1 MEIIDEAKRVFD
13 IEIEALKRTRNV
25 LDHVYV
31 EILDAITNCEGKV
44 ILTGMG
50 KPGHI
55 ARKISA
61 TLASLGTSAF
71 FLHPA
76 EALHGDLGMVSPKDI
91 VIAISYSGESEEIIR
106 ILPNIKLIG
115 AEIIAITANANSTLA
130 KNSNIVQIL
139 PPFAEACYLGLA
151 PTSSTTAAL
160 VYGDSLAVV
169 ASHRYGFGKNDFAK
183 YHPAGSL
190 GKKLIIQVK
199 DIMCSGEDNA
209 CLFENAK
216 LTDAIL
222 EMSRKAL
229 SMVIILTKQGSLAG
243 VITDGDLRR
252 AMQRKV
258 NIYQIPV
265 TSIMTKTPIFVQDDK
280 MAIDALR
287 LMNERKITALPVV
300 SCQDSRVVGTLTL
313 QMLNQAA
320 LVL

>member
-61 TLASLGTSAF
+61 TMASLGTSAF

-169 ASHRYGFGKNDFAK
+169 ASRRYGFGKNDFAK

>member
-61 TLASLGTSAF
+61 TMASLGTSAF

-139 PPFAEACYLGLA
+139 PPFTEACYLGLA

-169 ASHRYGFGKNDFAK
+169 ASRRYGFGKNDFAK

-229 SMVIILTKQGSLAG
+229 SMVIILTKQGTLAG

>member
-61 TLASLGTSAF
+61 TMASLGTSAF

>member
-61 TLASLGTSAF
+61 TMASLGTSAF

-169 ASHRYGFGKNDFAK
+169 ASRRYGFGKNDFARISCV
-183 YHPAGSL
+183 A
-190 GKKLIIQVK
+190 VK
-199 DIMCSGEDNA
+199 IM
-209 CLFENAK
+209 
-216 LTDAIL
+216 
-222 EMSRKAL
+222 
-229 SMVIILTKQGSLAG
+229 LAF
-243 VITDGDLRR
+243 L
-252 AMQRKV
+252 
-258 NIYQIPV
+258 
-265 TSIMTKTPIFVQDDK
+265 KTQ
-280 MAIDALR
+280 
-287 LMNERKITALPVV
+287 
-300 SCQDSRVVGTLTL
+300 SL
-313 QMLNQAA
+313 QMRFLR
-320 LVL
+320 